1 MEECLK
7 QLLILIEDKQN
18 ELDKRLVSEKD
29 ADRRERILMFK
40 DFLYKLSDNTKSA
53 LSVVVLFSLIEKC
66 HED

>member
-40 DFLYKLSDNTKSA
+40 DFLHKLSDNTKSA